1 MTGQRLEHHL
11 LYTKQQFKQQL
22 NNKKTKIMSTVK
34 VTTASNSTTEIIGV
48 STNNPEYGFIRVEST
63 DGLSFGNGG
72 WLNAKSKS
80 ALIKGKVAD
89 LRTFVQKNNVTVGYS
104 IPGQIV
110 VMEQAGTPFY
120 EGQQPKRA
128 GVDGEVLFVT
138 KDGQRL
144 PIYRQ
149 TEFTMD
155 MNRADQLVQH
165 ENALS
170 AAARVMTANDIA
182 VK

>member
-1 MTGQRLEHHL
+1 
-11 LYTKQQFKQQL
+11 
-22 NNKKTKIMSTVK
+22 MSTVK
-34 VTTASNSTTEIIGV
+34 VTTASNSTTEILGV
-48 STNNPEYGFIRVEST
+48 STNNPEFGYIRVESN

-80 ALIKGKVAD
+80 ALIKGKVTD
-89 LRTFVQKNNVTVGYS
+89 LRTFIDKNGVKVGYS

-110 VMEQAGTPFY
+110 VTEQAGTPFY

-138 KDGQRL
+138 RNGERL

-155 MNRADQLVQH
+155 MTRTDVLVQH

-170 AAARVMTANDIA
+170 QAAKVMVANDIA

>member
-1 MTGQRLEHHL
+1 
-11 LYTKQQFKQQL
+11 
-22 NNKKTKIMSTVK
+22 MSTVK
-34 VTTASNSTTEIIGV
+34 VTTASNSSTEIIGV
-48 STNNPEYGFIRVEST
+48 STNNPDFGYIRVEENG
-63 DGLSFGNGG
+63 GLSFGAGG
-72 WLNAKSKS
+72 WLNAKTKS

-89 LRTFVQKNNVTVGYS
+89 LQMFVRKNNVAVGYE

-110 VMEQAGTPFY
+110 IQERAGMPFY

-128 GVDGEVLFVT
+128 GVDGEVLYIT
-138 KDGQRL
+138 RDGQKL

-155 MNRADQLVQH
+155 MSRQDELVQH

-170 AAARVMTANDIA
+170 QAAKTIVANDIA

>member
-1 MTGQRLEHHL
+1 
-11 LYTKQQFKQQL
+11 
-22 NNKKTKIMSTVK
+22 MSTSNSFVT
-34 VTTASNSTTEIIGV
+34 VTTCSNSSTEIIGV
-48 STNNPEYGFIRVEST
+48 STNNPDYGYIRVESNE
-63 DGLSFGNGG
+63 GLSFGNGG

-89 LRTFVQKNNVTVGYS
+89 LRAFVQKNNVTVGYK

-110 VMEQAGTPFY
+110 ILEQAGLPFY

-128 GVDGEVLFVT
+128 GADGEVLYVT
-138 KDGQRL
+138 RNGQKL

-155 MNRADQLVQH
+155 MTRTDSPIQH
-165 ENALS
+165 ENVLS
-170 AAARVMTANDIA
+170 AAAKTMAANDIA
-182 VK
+182 VS

>member
-1 MTGQRLEHHL
+1 
-11 LYTKQQFKQQL
+11 
-22 NNKKTKIMSTVK
+22 MSTVK
-34 VTTASNSTTEIIGV
+34 VTTASNSTSEIIGV
-48 STNNPEYGFIRVEST
+48 SNNNPEFGYIRVEANE
-63 DGLSFGNGG
+63 GLSFGNGG
-72 WLNAKSKS
+72 WLNSKSKS

-89 LRTFVQKNNVTVGYS
+89 LQTFIRKNNVSVGYE

-138 KDGQRL
+138 RNGEKL

-155 MNRADQLVQH
+155 MNKVDMLVQH

-170 AAARVMTANDIA
+170 TAAKVIAANDIA

>member
-1 MTGQRLEHHL
+1 
-11 LYTKQQFKQQL
+11 
-22 NNKKTKIMSTVK
+22 MSTVK
-34 VTTASNSTTEIIGV
+34 VSTASNSSTEIIGV
-48 STNNPEYGFIRVEST
+48 SNNNPDFGYIRVEENG
-63 DGLSFGNGG
+63 GLSFGNGG
-72 WLNAKSKS
+72 WLNAKTKS

-89 LRTFVQKNNVTVGYS
+89 LQTFVRKNNVTVGYE

-110 VMEQAGTPFY
+110 IMEQAGTPFY
-120 EGQQPKRA
+120 EGQAPKRA
-128 GVDGEVLFVT
+128 GQDGEILYIT
-138 KDGQRL
+138 RDGQKL

-155 MNRADQLVQH
+155 MTRVDQLVQH

-170 AAARVMTANDIA
+170 QAARVMTANDIA

>member
-1 MTGQRLEHHL
+1 
-11 LYTKQQFKQQL
+11 
-22 NNKKTKIMSTVK
+22 MSTVK
-34 VTTASNSTTEIIGV
+34 VTTASNSSTEIIGV
-48 STNNPEYGFIRVEST
+48 STNNPDFGYIRVEAN

-72 WLNAKSKS
+72 WLNARSKS

-89 LRTFVQKNNVTVGYS
+89 LQMFVRKNNVTTGYE

-110 VMEQAGTPFY
+110 VSERAGMPFY

-128 GVDGEVLFVT
+128 GVDGEVLYVT
-138 KDGQRL
+138 RNGEKL

-155 MNRADQLVQH
+155 TTRKDELVQH

-170 AAARVMTANDIA
+170 AAAKTIVANDIA